1 MLGKICERGR
11 NFSLWISFGGK
22 GLALLVERDETCC
35 TTKDGEPFRKAWVE
49 GGRRYFLELRSNKAG
64 RFLLCSIFL
73 VEEKGFSLVFF
84 EGRGFLGGGRFFPI
98 SIFPISMY
106 ASALFVFA
114 ICVFFNKKKI
124 VSFGILEFLMKNM
137 VRNH

>member
-22 GLALLVERDETCC
+22 GLALLVEGDETCY
-35 TTKDGEPFRKAWVE
+35 TTKDGGPFRKACVE
-49 GGRRYFLELRSNKAG
+49 GGRRYFLELRSNKSG

-73 VEEKGFSLVFF
+73 VEEKGFSLVFS
-84 EGRGFLGGGRFFPI
+84 ERRGFLGGGRFFPI
-98 SIFPISMY
+98 SIFPISIY

-114 ICVFFNKKKI
+114 ICVFFLIKKN
-124 VSFGILEFLMKNM
+124 SEFWYFGVFDEKYG
-137 VRNH
+137 